1 MKKAG
6 FSDRCHG
13 TRRPR
18 AGFLLWIAGA
28 ALGAATPAWAQS
40 VTTFTTPGAVSYPV
54 RANVTQVLVELAGGG
69 GGGGGYDVNVG
80 GTGGVGGAFGARVAV
95 TPGATLSG
103 AVAGGGGG
111 GIASNYGAGNR
122 IMPPPWG
129 GTGGIG
135 GFAGGTGGEPGLAGY
150 SGGGGGGGGST
161 VLTGTGFALQAAG
174 GGGGAGANL
183 GGVGV
188 NGGAALA
195 AASNAGCGAGAAGAA
210 GGSVPTSQDGGG
222 GGGGGA
228 GFPSGA
234 GGTGGTDSSTF
245 STGGGGGTSCY
256 TGATLATT
264 SLVGGAGGA
273 GQSAWTTPGFRGNPG
288 GDGRL
293 RITEVL
299 GRITVNK
306 EAIANWPAGQT
317 ASLQFTATCASGSYS
332 ATLNFSGAPAGVD
345 IADVPLGTTCSVTE
359 TLPTAP
365 TGYSWGTATVAPS
378 TAFAVQPDVVPVVN
392 ATNVLVANPV
402 AQLDSGSVRTGT
414 GGTAVVNVAANDTVN
429 GAAATLGA
437 GGNAT
442 VATSGAWPAGITLDP
457 ATGAVNVAATVG
469 AGNYSMT
476 YQLCDRLTPPHC
488 TTAQVTVTVSSV
500 VAQPDTGAVTV
511 GTAST
516 AVANIAAN
524 DSINGAPATLGAGGN
539 ATVAASGTWPAGITL
554 DPATGAVNVAA
565 TVAAGTYTMNYQLC
579 DRSTPPVCVQSMI
592 TVQASL
598 AAGLIGVPTLGQW
611 ALLWLGLMMAGLGWR
626 EHRRRA

>member
-6 FSDRCHG
+6 FSDRCHR

-18 AGFLLWIAGA
+18 AGLLLWIAGA

-40 VTTFTTPGAVSYPV
+40 VITFTTPGAVSYPV
-54 RANVTQVLVELAGGG
+54 RANVTQVLVELAGG

-174 GGGGAGANL
+174 GGGGAG
-183 GGVGV
+183 
-188 NGGAALA
+188 
-195 AASNAGCGAGAAGAA
+195 
-210 GGSVPTSQDGGG
+210 
-222 GGGGGA
+222 
-228 GFPSGA
+228 
-234 GGTGGTDSSTF
+234 GTDNSTF

-288 GDGRL
+288 GAGRL

-306 EAIANWPAGQT
+306 GAIANWPAGQT

-332 ATLNFSGAPAGVD
+332 ATLNFTGAAASVD
-345 IADVPLGTTCSVTE
+345 IANVPLGTTCSVTE

-378 TAFAVQPDVVPVVN
+378 TSFAVQPDVVPVVN
-392 ATNVLVANPV
+392 VTNVLVANPV

-565 TVAAGTYTMNYQLC
+565 TVAAGTYTMNYRLC

>member
-18 AGFLLWIAGA
+18 AGLLLWIAGA

-40 VTTFTTPGAVSYPV
+40 LTTFTTPGAVSYPV

-111 GIASNYGAGNR
+111 GIASNDGAGNR

-174 GGGGAGANL
+174 G
-183 GGVGV
+183 
-188 NGGAALA
+188 
-195 AASNAGCGAGAAGAA
+195 
-210 GGSVPTSQDGGG
+210 SVPTSQDGGG

-234 GGTGGTDSSTF
+234 GGTGGTDNSTF

-306 EAIANWPAGQT
+306 GAIANWPAGQT

-332 ATLNFSGAPAGVD
+332 ATLNFSGAAASVD
-345 IADVPLGTTCSVTE
+345 IANVPLGTTCSVTE
-359 TLPTAP
+359 TLPAAP

-392 ATNVLVANPV
+392 VTNVLVANPV

-539 ATVAASGTWPAGITL
+539 ATVAANGTWPAGITL

-592 TVQASL
+592 TVQASS
-598 AAGLIGVPTLGQW
+598 GLIGVPTLGQW
-611 ALLWLGLMMAGLGWR
+611 ALLCLGLMIAGLSWR
-626 EHRRRA
+626 EHRRHG

>member
-28 ALGAATPAWAQS
+28 ALGAVTPAWAQS

-122 IMPPPWG
+122 IMQPPWG
-129 GTGGIG
+129 GTWGLG

-234 GGTGGTDSSTF
+234 GGTGGTDNSTF

-273 GQSAWTTPGFRGNPG
+273 GQSAWTTSGFRGNPG
-288 GDGRL
+288 GAGRL

-306 EAIANWPAGQT
+306 GAIANWPAGQT

-332 ATLNFSGAPAGVD
+332 ATLNFSGAAASVD

-365 TGYSWGTATVAPS
+365 TGYSWGTATMAPS
-378 TAFAVQPDVVPVVN
+378 TSFAVQPDVVPVVN
-392 ATNVLVANPV
+392 VTNVLVANPV
-402 AQLDSGSVRTGT
+402 AQPDSGSVRTGT
-414 GGTAVVNVAANDTVN
+414 GGTAVVNVAANDTVS

-511 GTAST
+511 GAAST

-598 AAGLIGVPTLGQW
+598 GLIGVPTLGQW
-611 ALLWLGLMMAGLGWR
+611 ALLCLGLMMAGLSWR

>member
-18 AGFLLWIAGA
+18 AGLLLWIAGA

-80 GTGGVGGAFGARVAV
+80 GRGGVGGAFGARVAV

-129 GTGGIG
+129 GTGGMG

-150 SGGGGGGGGST
+150 SGGGGGGG
-161 VLTGTGFALQAAG
+161 AG
-174 GGGGAGANL
+174 L
-183 GGVGV
+183 
-188 NGGAALA
+188 
-195 AASNAGCGAGAAGAA
+195 
-210 GGSVPTSQDGGG
+210 
-222 GGGGGA
+222 
-228 GFPSGA
+228 PSGA
-234 GGTGGTDSSTF
+234 GGTGGTDNSTF

-273 GQSAWTTPGFRGNPG
+273 GQTAWTTRGFRGNPG

-306 EAIANWPAGQT
+306 GAIANWPAGQT

-332 ATLNFSGAPAGVD
+332 ATLNFSGAAASVD
-345 IADVPLGTTCSVTE
+345 IANVPLGTTCSVTE

-378 TAFAVQPDVVPVVN
+378 TSFAVQPDVVPVVN
-392 ATNVLVANPV
+392 VTNVLVANPV

-414 GGTAVVNVAANDTVN
+414 GGTAVVNVAANDTVS

-511 GTAST
+511 GAAST

-611 ALLWLGLMMAGLGWR
+611 ALLWLGLMMAGLSWR

>member
-234 GGTGGTDSSTF
+234 GGTGGTDNSTF

-273 GQSAWTTPGFRGNPG
+273 GQSAWTTPGFRGNPA
-288 GDGRL
+288 DAGRL

-332 ATLNFSGAPAGVD
+332 ATLNFSGAAASVD
-345 IADVPLGTTCSVTE
+345 IANVPLGTTCSVTE
-359 TLPTAP
+359 TLPAAP

-378 TAFAVQPDVVPVVN
+378 TSFAVQPDVVPVVN
-392 ATNVLVANPV
+392 VTNVLVANPV
-402 AQLDSGSVRTGT
+402 AQPDSGSVRTGT

-598 AAGLIGVPTLGQW
+598 GLIGVPTLGQW
-611 ALLWLGLMMAGLGWR
+611 ALLCLGLMMAGLSWR
-626 EHRRRA
+626 EHRRHG

>member
-18 AGFLLWIAGA
+18 AGLLLWIAGA

-150 SGGGGGGGGST
+150 SGGGGGGG
-161 VLTGTGFALQAAG
+161 
-174 GGGGAGANL
+174 
-183 GGVGV
+183 
-188 NGGAALA
+188 
-195 AASNAGCGAGAAGAA
+195 
-210 GGSVPTSQDGGG
+210 
-222 GGGGGA
+222 A

-234 GGTGGTDSSTF
+234 GGTGGTDNSTF

-273 GQSAWTTPGFRGNPG
+273 GQSAWTTSGFRGNPG

-306 EAIANWPAGQT
+306 GAIANWPAGQT

-332 ATLNFSGAPAGVD
+332 ATLNFSGAAASVD
-345 IADVPLGTTCSVTE
+345 IANVPLGTTCSVTE

-378 TAFAVQPDVVPVVN
+378 TSFAVQPDVVPVVN
-392 ATNVLVANPV
+392 VTNVLVANPV

-598 AAGLIGVPTLGQW
+598 GLIGVPTLGQW
-611 ALLWLGLMMAGLGWR
+611 ALLWLGLMMAGLSWR
-626 EHRRRA
+626 EHRRHG

>member
-150 SGGGGGGGGST
+150 SGGGGGGG
-161 VLTGTGFALQAAG
+161 AG
-174 GGGGAGANL
+174 L
-183 GGVGV
+183 
-188 NGGAALA
+188 
-195 AASNAGCGAGAAGAA
+195 
-210 GGSVPTSQDGGG
+210 
-222 GGGGGA
+222 
-228 GFPSGA
+228 PSGA
-234 GGTGGTDSSTF
+234 GGTGGTDNSTF

-288 GDGRL
+288 GAGRL

-332 ATLNFSGAPAGVD
+332 ATLNFSGAAASVD
-345 IADVPLGTTCSVTE
+345 IANVPLGTTCSVTE

-392 ATNVLVANPV
+392 VTNVLVANPV

-414 GGTAVVNVAANDTVN
+414 GGTAVVNVAANDTVS

-611 ALLWLGLMMAGLGWR
+611 ALLCLGLMMAGLSWR

>member
-13 TRRPR
+13 KRRPR

-228 GFPSGA
+228 GLPSGG
-234 GGTGGTDSSTF
+234 GGTGGTDNSTF

-288 GDGRL
+288 GAGRL

-306 EAIANWPAGQT
+306 GAIANWPAGQT

-332 ATLNFSGAPAGVD
+332 ATLNFSGAAASVD

-378 TAFAVQPDVVPVVN
+378 TSFAVQPDVVPVVN
-392 ATNVLVANPV
+392 VTNVLVANPV
-402 AQLDSGSVRTGT
+402 AQPDSGSVRTGT
-414 GGTAVVNVAANDTVN
+414 GGTAVVNVATNDTVN

-598 AAGLIGVPTLGQW
+598 GLIGVPTLGQW

>member
-18 AGFLLWIAGA
+18 AGLLLWIAGA
-28 ALGAATPAWAQS
+28 ALGAVTPAWAQS

-80 GTGGVGGAFGARVAV
+80 GRGGVGGAFGARVAV

-103 AVAGGGGG
+103 AVAGGGAG

-183 GGVGV
+183 GRVGV
-188 NGGAALA
+188 NG
-195 AASNAGCGAGAAGAA
+195 GAA

-234 GGTGGTDSSTF
+234 GGTGGTDNSTF

-273 GQSAWTTPGFRGNPG
+273 GQSAWTTSGFRGNPG
-288 GDGRL
+288 GAGRL

-332 ATLNFSGAPAGVD
+332 ATLNFTGAAASVD
-345 IADVPLGTTCSVTE
+345 IANVPLGTTCSVTE

-378 TAFAVQPDVVPVVN
+378 TSFAVQPDVVPVVN
-392 ATNVLVANPV
+392 VTNVLVANPV
-402 AQLDSGSVRTGT
+402 AQPDSGSVRTGT
-414 GGTAVVNVAANDTVN
+414 GGTAVVNVAANDTVS

-511 GTAST
+511 GTAGT

-592 TVQASL
+592 TVQASS
-598 AAGLIGVPTLGQW
+598 GLIGVPTLGQW

>member
-129 GTGGIG
+129 GTAGIG

-273 GQSAWTTPGFRGNPG
+273 GQSAWTTRGFRGNPG
-288 GDGRL
+288 GAGRL

-332 ATLNFSGAPAGVD
+332 ATLNFSGAAASVD
-345 IADVPLGTTCSVTE
+345 IANVPLGTTCSVTE

-392 ATNVLVANPV
+392 VTNVLVANPV

-414 GGTAVVNVAANDTVN
+414 GGTAVVNVAANDTVS

-611 ALLWLGLMMAGLGWR
+611 ALLCLGLMMAGLSWR

>member
-13 TRRPR
+13 TRRAR
-18 AGFLLWIAGA
+18 AGLLLWIAGA

-40 VTTFTTPGAVSYPV
+40 VITFTTPGAVSYPV

-122 IMPPPWG
+122 IMQPPWG
-129 GTGGIG
+129 GTGGLG

-161 VLTGTGFALQAAG
+161 VLMGTGFALQAAG

-183 GGVGV
+183 GGVAV
-188 NGGAALA
+188 NGGAV
-195 AASNAGCGAGAAGAA
+195 

-234 GGTGGTDSSTF
+234 GGTGGTDNSTF

-273 GQSAWTTPGFRGNPG
+273 GQSAWTTRGFRGNPG
-288 GDGRL
+288 GAGRL

-332 ATLNFSGAPAGVD
+332 ATLNFSGAAASVD

-392 ATNVLVANPV
+392 VTNVLVANPV

-414 GGTAVVNVAANDTVN
+414 GGTAVVNVAANDTVS

-598 AAGLIGVPTLGQW
+598 GLIGVPTLGQW
-611 ALLWLGLMMAGLGWR
+611 ALLCLGLMMAGLSWR

>member
-18 AGFLLWIAGA
+18 GGFLLWIAGA

-69 GGGGGYDVNVG
+69 GGGYDVNVG
-80 GTGGVGGAFGARVAV
+80 GTGGVGGAFGAQVAV

-129 GTGGIG
+129 GTAGIG

-150 SGGGGGGGGST
+150 SGGGGGGG
-161 VLTGTGFALQAAG
+161 
-174 GGGGAGANL
+174 
-183 GGVGV
+183 
-188 NGGAALA
+188 
-195 AASNAGCGAGAAGAA
+195 
-210 GGSVPTSQDGGG
+210 
-222 GGGGGA
+222 A

-234 GGTGGTDSSTF
+234 GGTGGTDNSTF

-273 GQSAWTTPGFRGNPG
+273 GQTAWTTSGFRGNPG
-288 GDGRL
+288 GAGRL

-306 EAIANWPAGQT
+306 GAIANWPAGQT

-332 ATLNFSGAPAGVD
+332 ATLNFSGAAASVD

-365 TGYSWGTATVAPS
+365 TGYSWSTATVAPS

-392 ATNVLVANPV
+392 VTNVLVANPV
-402 AQLDSGSVRTGT
+402 AQPDSGSVRTGT

-429 GAAATLGA
+429 GTAATLGA

-511 GTAST
+511 GAAST

-539 ATVAASGTWPAGITL
+539 ATVAANGTWPAGITL

-598 AAGLIGVPTLGQW
+598 GLIGVPTLGQW
-611 ALLWLGLMMAGLGWR
+611 ALLCLGLMMAGLSWR

>member
-40 VTTFTTPGAVSYPV
+40 LTTFTTPGAVSYPV

-135 GFAGGTGGEPGLAGY
+135 GNAGGTGDEPGLAGY

-174 GGGGAGANL
+174 GGGGA
-183 GGVGV
+183 GV

-234 GGTGGTDSSTF
+234 GGTGGTDNSTF

-273 GQSAWTTPGFRGNPG
+273 GQTAWTTRGFRGNPG
-288 GDGRL
+288 GAGRL

-332 ATLNFSGAPAGVD
+332 ATLNFSGAAASVD
-345 IADVPLGTTCSVTE
+345 IANVPLGTTCSVTE
-359 TLPTAP
+359 TLPAAP

-392 ATNVLVANPV
+392 VTNVLVANPV

-500 VAQPDTGAVTV
+500 VAQSDTGAVTV

-598 AAGLIGVPTLGQW
+598 GLIGVPTLGQW
-611 ALLWLGLMMAGLGWR
+611 ALLCLGLMMAGLSWR

>member
-13 TRRPR
+13 KRRPR
-18 AGFLLWIAGA
+18 AGLLLWIAGA
-28 ALGAATPAWAQS
+28 ALGAVTPAWAQS
-40 VTTFTTPGAVSYPV
+40 LTTFTTPGAVSYPV

-150 SGGGGGGGGST
+150 SGGGGGGST

-183 GGVGV
+183 GGRAV

-234 GGTGGTDSSTF
+234 GGTGGTDNSTF

-273 GQSAWTTPGFRGNPG
+273 GQSAWTTSGFRGNPG

-306 EAIANWPAGQT
+306 GAIANWPAGQT

-332 ATLNFSGAPAGVD
+332 ATLNFSGAAASVD
-345 IADVPLGTTCSVTE
+345 IANVPLGTTCSVTE
-359 TLPTAP
+359 TLPAAP

-378 TAFAVQPDVVPVVN
+378 TSFAVQPDVVPVVN
-392 ATNVLVANPV
+392 VTNVLVANPV
-402 AQLDSGSVRTGT
+402 AQPDSGSVRTGT

-539 ATVAASGTWPAGITL
+539 ATVAANGTWPAGITL

-565 TVAAGTYTMNYQLC
+565 TVAAGTYTMNYRLC

-592 TVQASL
+592 TVQASS
-598 AAGLIGVPTLGQW
+598 GLIGVPTLGQW
-611 ALLWLGLMMAGLGWR
+611 ALLCLGLMMAGLSWR
-626 EHRRRA
+626 EHRRHG

>member
-28 ALGAATPAWAQS
+28 ALAAATPAWAQS

-122 IMPPPWG
+122 IMQPPWG
-129 GTGGIG
+129 GTAGLG

-150 SGGGGGGGGST
+150 SGGGGGGGGGGST

-195 AASNAGCGAGAAGAA
+195 AASNAGCGAGAAGA
-210 GGSVPTSQDGGG
+210 
-222 GGGGGA
+222 

-234 GGTGGTDSSTF
+234 GGTGGTDNSTF

-288 GDGRL
+288 GAGRL

-306 EAIANWPAGQT
+306 GAIANWPAGQT

-332 ATLNFSGAPAGVD
+332 ATLNFSGAAASVD
-345 IADVPLGTTCSVTE
+345 IANVPLGTTCSVTE

-378 TAFAVQPDVVPVVN
+378 TSFAVQPDVVPVVN
-392 ATNVLVANPV
+392 VTNVLVANPV

-511 GTAST
+511 GAAST

-598 AAGLIGVPTLGQW
+598 GLIGVPTLGQW
-611 ALLWLGLMMAGLGWR
+611 ALLCLGLMMAGLSWR
-626 EHRRRA
+626 EHRRHG